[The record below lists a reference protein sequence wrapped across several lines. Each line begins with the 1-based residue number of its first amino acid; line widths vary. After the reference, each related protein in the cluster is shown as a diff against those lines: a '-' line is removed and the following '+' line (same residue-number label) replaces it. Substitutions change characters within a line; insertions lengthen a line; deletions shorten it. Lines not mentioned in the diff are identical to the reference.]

1 MCVLRRSHAPIGYDP
16 LYDAAM
22 SEKDRQRLER
32 AVCALSED
40 GGAPSASRDHL
51 KAQAAPTQPE
61 APPEQLRG
69 LLRPGQL
76 APGRPKGEGSPLS
89 TTRTAGSC
97 G

>member
-32 AVCALSED
+32 AASVPYLRTA
-40 GGAPSASRDHL
+40 APPPASRDHL

-61 APPEQLRG
+61 VPPEQLRG
-69 LLRPGQL
+69 LL
-76 APGRPKGEGSPLS
+76 
-89 TTRTAGSC
+89 
-97 G
+97 